1 MVRPFLLLVLFQMTA
16 DNSPSPAG
24 LPRAFREV
32 PRTGVIYVMSRA
44 GKLGFDH
51 DRDQW
56 SNLGQGAPE
65 TTAFADAPDRL
76 HQLQFGLDDHEYAPV
91 AGMNELRD
99 AVAELYNRRYRGGKA
114 SQYTRQNVAISA
126 GGRLALTRLVAALG
140 PTHMGH
146 FLPDYTAY
154 EELLSSFGTFVPIPI
169 LLEPETG
176 YTFSAKQLEREI
188 LGRGISAVLLSNPCN
203 PTGHL
208 IKGPE
213 LQDWV
218 DRARHYDCSLIFD
231 EFYSHYVY
239 DSGTS
244 VSAAVHVDDVDKDPV
259 IIVDGLTKN
268 WRYPG
273 LRVSWT
279 VGPASVI
286 DAVTSAGSFLD
297 GGCSRPMQLLA
308 MDLVKQELADQE
320 AHAIQRA
327 FKPKRQLMLDGL
339 RKCGV
344 RVELEPEGGF
354 YCWGDLSELPESI
367 NTGSKL
373 LEALLPRKVITVPGQ
388 FFDINPGKRRPDHA
402 CRFGSFTRFS
412 FGPPEHELHLGLDRL
427 AALVAE
433 HRT

>member
-1 MVRPFLLLVLFQMTA
+1 MS
-16 DNSPSPAG
+16 NGEPASTTD

-44 GKLGFDH
+44 GQLGFDR
-51 DRDQW
+51 DREQW

-65 TTAFADAPDRL
+65 TTAWDDAPDRQ
-76 HQLQFGLDDHEYAPV
+76 HSLQFGLDDHEYAPV

-99 AVAELYNRRYRGGKA
+99 AVAELYNRRYRAGKQ
-114 SQYTRQNVAISA
+114 SQYTRKNVAICA
-126 GGRLALTRLVAALG
+126 GGRLALTRLVSALG

-154 EELLSSFGTFVPIPI
+154 EELLGSFGTFVPIPI
-169 LLEPETG
+169 LVEPETG
-176 YTFSAKQLEREI
+176 YEFSSKQLEREI
-188 LGRGISAVLLSNPCN
+188 LGRGISALLLSNPCN

-208 IKGPE
+208 IEGDA
-213 LQDWV
+213 LQEWV
-218 DRARHYDCSLIFD
+218 EQARHYDCSLIFD

-239 DSGTS
+239 GSQTS
-244 VSAAVHVDDVDKDPV
+244 VSAAAHVDDVDKDPV
-259 IIVDGLTKN
+259 IVVDGLTKN

-279 VGPASVI
+279 VGPESVI
-286 DAVTSAGSFLD
+286 DAISSAGSFLD

-308 MDLVKQELADQE
+308 LDLVQQELADQE
-320 AHAIQRA
+320 ARAIQRV
-327 FKPKRQLMLDGL
+327 FRDKRQLMLDGL
-339 RKCGV
+339 RACGV
-344 RVELEPEGGF
+344 RIDLEPAGGF
-354 YCWGDLSELPESI
+354 YCWGDLSELPEPI

-373 LEALLPRKVITVPGQ
+373 LEALLPKKVITVPGQ

-412 FGPPEHELHLGLDRL
+412 FGPPQAELELGLQRL
-427 AALVAE
+427 QELVTE
-433 HRT
+433 HR

>member
-1 MVRPFLLLVLFQMTA
+1 MTA
-16 DNSPSPAG
+16 DDSTPPG

-44 GKLGFDH
+44 GELGFDR

-76 HQLQFGLDDHEYAPV
+76 HSLQFGLDDHEYAPV

-99 AVAELYNRRYRGGKA
+99 AVAELYNRRYRQGKQ
-114 SQYTRQNVAISA
+114 SQYTRNNVAICA
-126 GGRLALTRLVAALG
+126 GGRLALTRLVSALG

-154 EELLSSFGTFVPIPI
+154 EELLGSFGTFIPIPI
-169 LLEPETG
+169 LVEPETG
-176 YTFSAKQLEREI
+176 YEFSAKQLEREI
-188 LGRGISAVLLSNPCN
+188 LGRGISALLLSNPCN

-208 IKGPE
+208 IKGPA
-213 LQDWV
+213 LQEWV

-239 DSGTS
+239 DAGTS
-244 VSAAVHVDDVDKDPV
+244 ISAAAHVDDVDRDPV
-259 IIVDGLTKN
+259 IVVDGLTKN

-286 DAVTSAGSFLD
+286 DAISSAGSFLD

-308 MDLVKQELADQE
+308 LELVRQDLADRE
-320 AHAIQRA
+320 ARAIQRV
-327 FKPKRQLMLDGL
+327 FEKKRRMMIDGL
-339 RKCGV
+339 RECGV
-344 RVELEPEGGF
+344 RVDLEPDGGF
-354 YCWGDLSELPESI
+354 YCWGDLSNLPESI

-373 LEALLPRKVITVPGQ
+373 LEELLPRKVITVPGQ

-412 FGPPEHELHLGLDRL
+412 FGPPEAELQLGLERL
-427 AALVAE
+427 ASLIAD